1 MSKHIGLLVHR
12 HARTEWLNTRT
23 QTYEETHQK
32 KKSTKKEN
40 KKSREGENLENEK
53 WGEEEC
59 L

>member
-12 HARTEWLNTRT
+12 HAKTEKIKTRT
-23 QTYEETHQK
+23 QTYEKTHQK